1 MKTESMTDRTTTQ
14 ISLKDIRDYIA
25 KNHHQPLTIEHL
37 AIISGLSSSYFGEAF
52 KRAFGLSATDYLTEL
67 RIGHA
72 KQLLRDTDLLLRE
85 IAREV
90 GYSDEF
96 YFSRKFKKEVGVSP
110 SAFSKLARQ
119 RISTFSVSTIGN
131 LLALGIVPVAAPLN
145 AKWSPYYYNHYQD
158 KIQVHVNIFDA
169 ESEDNFR
176 KLTSAKP
183 DIHIFQEEPSLSMLD
198 WLQTIGIKSVYIEA
212 KDWRTQLREIA
223 FAVKRHSTCEHFIQ
237 SYEQKVLEA
246 KQEIKRVT
254 KEDSF
259 AVLRLCGDQLFLYC
273 NKGIQDVLFTD
284 LQLCPIDAQQQTCN
298 ELITLDQLGDI
309 NPDRLLFIVCPDSP
323 TRNYWLTLQYL
334 DHWKELHA
342 VKNGHVYVLPSN
354 PWFEY
359 SAIAVNRML
368 DEMLLML
375 TGKNPN
381 SFPVPVHGIVSD
393 SEL

>member
-1 MKTESMTDRTTTQ
+1 MKTESITDRMTTQ

-25 KNHHQPLTIEHL
+25 KNHHQPLTMEHL
-37 AIISGLSSSYFGEAF
+37 ALISGLSSSYFGEAF
-52 KRAFGLSATDYLTEL
+52 KKAFGQSATDYLTEL

-85 IAREV
+85 IARKV

-110 SAFSKLARQ
+110 SAFNKIARQ
-119 RISTFSVSTIGN
+119 RISTFSVSATGN
-131 LLALGIVPVAAPLN
+131 LLALGIIPVAAPLN

-176 KLTSAKP
+176 KLASAKP

-198 WLQTIGIKSVYIEA
+198 WLQTMGIKNVYIQA

-223 FAVKRHSTCEHFIQ
+223 VAVKKQSVGEHYIET
-237 SYEQKVLEA
+237 YEQKVLQA
-246 KQEIKRVT
+246 KQDIKGVT
-254 KEDSF
+254 GEDTF

-284 LQLCPIDAQQQTCN
+284 LQLRLVDAQQQTCN
-298 ELITLDQLGDI
+298 EPITLEQLVDI
-309 NPDRLLFIVCPDSP
+309 NPDRLLFIICPDSP

-334 DHWKELHA
+334 DHWKELQA

-359 SAIAVNRML
+359 SAIAINRML

-381 SFPVPVHGIVSD
+381 PFPVSVHGFLSD
-393 SEL
+393 SDL

>member
-1 MKTESMTDRTTTQ
+1 MKTESMTDRMTTK

-52 KRAFGLSATDYLTEL
+52 KRAFGQSATDYLTEL

-85 IAREV
+85 IARKV

-131 LLALGIVPVAAPLN
+131 LLALGIIPVAAPLN

-158 KIQVHVNIFDA
+158 KIQVHLNIFDA

-176 KLTSAKP
+176 KLASAKP

-212 KDWRTQLREIA
+212 KDWRTQLKEIA
-223 FAVKRHSTCEHFIQ
+223 VSVKRQSACEYFIQ

-309 NPDRLLFIVCPDSP
+309 NPERLLFIVCPDSQ

-334 DHWKELHA
+334 DRWKELQA
-342 VKNGHVYVLPSN
+342 IKNGYVYVLPSN

>member
-1 MKTESMTDRTTTQ
+1 MKTESRTDTTTQ

-37 AIISGLSSSYFGEAF
+37 ALISGLSSSYFGEAF
-52 KRAFGLSATDYLTEL
+52 KKAFDQSATDYLTAL

-85 IAREV
+85 IARKV

-96 YFSRKFKKEVGVSP
+96 YFSRKFKKEVGITP
-110 SAFSKLARQ
+110 SAYSKMARK
-119 RISTFSVSTIGN
+119 RISTFSVSTTGN
-131 LLALGIVPVAAPLN
+131 LLALGILPVAAPLD
-145 AKWSPYYYNHYQD
+145 AKWSPYYYNHYHE
-158 KIQVHVNIFDA
+158 KIPVHVNIFDA
-169 ESEDNFR
+169 ESEDNFK
-176 KLTSAKP
+176 KLASAKP

-198 WLQTIGIKSVYIEA
+198 WLQTIGIENVYIQA

-223 FAVKRHSTCEHFIQ
+223 IAVKKQSVGEHFIQ

-246 KQEIKRVT
+246 KQEIKRAT

-284 LQLCPIDAQQQTCN
+284 LQLRPINAQQQTYN
-298 ELITLDQLGDI
+298 EHITLDQLVNL
-309 NPDRLLFIVCPDSP
+309 NPDRLLFIICPDSP
-323 TRNYWLTLQYL
+323 TRHYWLTLQYL
-334 DHWKELHA
+334 DRWKELRA

-359 SAIAVNRML
+359 SAIAINRML

-381 SFPVPVHGIVSD
+381 PFPVPVHGNVSD
-393 SEL
+393 GDL

>member
-1 MKTESMTDRTTTQ
+1 MKTESMTDRMTTK

-52 KRAFGLSATDYLTEL
+52 KRAFGQSATDYLTEL

-85 IAREV
+85 IARKV

-131 LLALGIVPVAAPLN
+131 LLALGIIPVAAPLN

-158 KIQVHVNIFDA
+158 KIQVHLNIFDA

-176 KLTSAKP
+176 KLASAKP

-212 KDWRTQLREIA
+212 KDWRTQLKEIA
-223 FAVKRHSTCEHFIQ
+223 VAVKRQSACEHFIQ

-309 NPDRLLFIVCPDSP
+309 NPERLLLIVCPDSQ

-334 DHWKELHA
+334 DRWKELQA
-342 VKNGHVYVLPSN
+342 IKNGYVYVLPSN

>member
-1 MKTESMTDRTTTQ
+1 MKTESMTDRMTTQ

-110 SAFSKLARQ
+110 SAFSKLARR

-131 LLALGIVPVAAPLN
+131 LLALGIIPVAAPLN

-183 DIHIFQEEPSLSMLD
+183 DIHIFQEEPSLSMLG
-198 WLQTIGIKSVYIEA
+198 WLQTFGIKSVYIEA

-223 FAVKRHSTCEHFIQ
+223 VAVKRQSVCEYFIQ

-284 LQLCPIDAQQQTCN
+284 LQLSPIDGQQQTCN
-298 ELITLDQLGDI
+298 ELITLDQLVDI
-309 NPDRLLFIVCPDSP
+309 NPDRLLFIVCPDSQ

-334 DHWKELHA
+334 DRWKELQA

-359 SAIAVNRML
+359 SAIAINRML